1 MKVCDSYGVLVIADE
16 VMTGFGRTG
25 RWFACEHF
33 DTRPDIM
40 TMAKGASSGYW
51 PLGLCALSGRV
62 AAAVTE
68 SGFVHGFTFSHHP
81 VGAAAGMAVLQRI
94 DELRLVQSAETR
106 GSALL
111 KTMQATLA
119 VNEHVGD
126 VRGIGLMIAVE
137 LVEDRVE
144 KTPYPRS
151 AGVAAG
157 VTRLARDIGLI
168 VYPSTGTAGN
178 GLGDILLIGPPLIIN
193 DRDLDNLVSMLA
205 QTLEEYPWP

>member
-1 MKVCDSYGVLVIADE
+1 
-16 VMTGFGRTG
+16 
-25 RWFACEHF
+25 
-33 DTRPDIM
+33 
-40 TMAKGASSGYW
+40 
-51 PLGLCALSGRV
+51 
-62 AAAVTE
+62 
-68 SGFVHGFTFSHHP
+68 
-81 VGAAAGMAVLQRI
+81 MAVLQRI

-137 LVEDRVE
+137 LVEDRPE